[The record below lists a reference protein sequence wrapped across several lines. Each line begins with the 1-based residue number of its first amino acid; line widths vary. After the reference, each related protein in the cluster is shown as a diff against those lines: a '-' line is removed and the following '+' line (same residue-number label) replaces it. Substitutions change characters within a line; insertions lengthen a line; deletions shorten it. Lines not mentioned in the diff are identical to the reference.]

1 VQLIV
6 VPICIHDII
15 YEAVTELASN
25 SSVAS
30 RSKAE
35 LAAAHWTLAAAL
47 VPLFQ
52 ARSVKLVTTASYLQL
67 SDTGLV

>member
-1 VQLIV
+1 MQLIV

-15 YEAVTELASN
+15 FAVTELASN